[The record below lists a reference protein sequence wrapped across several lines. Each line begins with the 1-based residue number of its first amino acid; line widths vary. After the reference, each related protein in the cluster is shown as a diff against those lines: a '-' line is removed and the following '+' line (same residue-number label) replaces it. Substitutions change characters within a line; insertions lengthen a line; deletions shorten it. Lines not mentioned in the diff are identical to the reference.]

1 MLSSSQAFS
10 LTAIHI
16 MAEYVQTFA
25 TLPQTTHVFF
35 GGTNPPILYRASNR
49 FTELPIAGYSAD
61 ALSIYFTLNASLSTK
76 LVMIYGQPPPPTLSP
91 RVGSVVMDGLFMRD
105 ISSNSYIMSSPRAL
119 FSPSRAFNK
128 TDEERS
134 QALSPFAPTDLG
146 PHKIP
151 PIIDPSLVS

>member
-1 MLSSSQAFS
+1 MLSSGQAFS
-10 LTAIHI
+10 LTAIHV

-35 GGTNPPILYRASNR
+35 GGMNPPIIYRAFNR
-49 FTELPIAGYSAD
+49 LTGLPIAGYSAD
-61 ALSIYFTLNASLSTK
+61 TLSIFFTLNASLSTK

-91 RVGSVVMDGLFMRD
+91 RVGFVVMDGLFMRD
-105 ISSNSYIMSSPRAL
+105 ISSNGYITSSPRAL
-119 FSPSRAFNK
+119 FSPSRTFNK

-134 QALSPFAPTDLG
+134 QALSPFTSTDLG
-146 PHKIP
+146 AHKIP